1 MAAIGSISSSVLI
14 LIVLKKVHGHIGIND
29 DFPPV
34 LDAGGSKEAILVAL
48 GCKVAHAEEVLD
60 SFESI
65 DIALSG
71 CGDRRKGFN
80 LLLAEGVFEQF
91 LKIRNGERCDGCRV
105 FDKQSSTEIKL
116 MKTQPVVRVTQIN
129 LTHSWALNFELSRG

>member
-14 LIVLKKVHGHIGIND
+14 LIVLKKVYGHIGIND
-29 DFPPV
+29 DLPPV
-34 LDAGGSKEAILVAL
+34 LDAGGGEEAILVAL
-48 GCKVAHAEEVLD
+48 GREVAHAEEVLD

-65 DIALSG
+65 DVALSG
-71 CGDRRKGFN
+71 CGDRRNGFN

-91 LKIRNGERCDGCRV
+91 LKVRNGERCDGCRV
-105 FDKQSSTEIKL
+105 FDKHSSTEIKL

-129 LTHSWALNFELSRG
+129 LTQR

>member
-1 MAAIGSISSSVLI
+1 MGSISSSVLI

-29 DFPPV
+29 DLPPV
-34 LDAGGSKEAILVAL
+34 LDAGGSEEAVLVAL
-48 GCKVAHAEEVLD
+48 GREVAHAEEVLAPL
-60 SFESI
+60 ESI
-65 DIALSG
+65 DVALSG
-71 CGDRRKGFN
+71 CGDRRNGVN

-91 LKIRNGERCDGCRV
+91 LKVRNGERCDGCRV

-129 LTHSWALNFELSRG
+129 LTQR